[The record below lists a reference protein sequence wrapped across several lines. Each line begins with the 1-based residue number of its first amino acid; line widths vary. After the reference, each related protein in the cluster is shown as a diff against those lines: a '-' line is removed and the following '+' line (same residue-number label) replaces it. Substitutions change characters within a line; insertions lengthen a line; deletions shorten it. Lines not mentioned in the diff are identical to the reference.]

1 MDFIAVL
8 DYEHLDNAMFL
19 TSFARSLSRKK
30 KRGIILHGDS
40 EYTER
45 IIQTGVM
52 REDAQTR
59 AIKEL
64 NHRLVALFADEG
76 ISTISLNGFQKSL
89 VKTDGKRVVIDKK
102 QILSFPQEPMLL
114 ISNLGLNTVT
124 GKPAPIPLQELSV
137 AFHKGFDL
145 DGIDL
150 FSIKESA
157 DIIREDLPK
166 LIDLDECS
174 IEFKE
179 EHIPKNFRNESLTIR
194 LNSASTF

>member
-124 GKPAPIPLQELSV
+124 GKPVPIPLQELSV